1 MPVRLREADI
11 PQGDVERIARDA
23 MGDFYLHQNAR
34 KVKDPSELVELL
46 RQMW

>member
-1 MPVRLREADI
+1 MRDAGI
-11 PQGDVERIARDA
+11 PQQDVERIARDA

-34 KVKDPSELVELL
+34 KVKDPSEIEELL